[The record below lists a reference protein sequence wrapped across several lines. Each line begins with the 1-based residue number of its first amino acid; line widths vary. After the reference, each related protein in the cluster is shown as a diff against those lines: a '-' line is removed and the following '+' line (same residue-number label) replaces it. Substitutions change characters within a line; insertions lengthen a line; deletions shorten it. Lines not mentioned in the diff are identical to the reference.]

1 MLLCFSLPGNR
12 IVIIHLALTA
22 NDDSKTK
29 TSVCIYKLTLVTIVF
44 LMFSA
49 SDVELLSLVNGFN
62 RTVKLAWKARLLC
75 NANNILSKRAL
86 SLKVIDNVNS
96 SHCFP

>member
-1 MLLCFSLPGNR
+1 MNR
-12 IVIIHLALTA
+12 MSDA
-22 NDDSKTK
+22 NLSKSVSKKK
-29 TSVCIYKLTLVTIVF
+29 TSVCFYKLTIMIIAF

-49 SDVELLSLVNGFN
+49 SGVELLSIVNGLN
-62 RTVKLAWKARLLC
+62 RTVKFARKARLLC